1 MRKDDIDNLILKRDF
16 DETFEHLILKSKKK
30 HVEIDEKK
38 VTDHITSY
46 TKLTNDLSANVK
58 LISTKELKKYLI
70 NRYSV
75 LNDAKYFAEDAS

>member
-1 MRKDDIDNLILKRDF
+1 MK
-16 DETFEHLILKSKKK
+16 
-30 HVEIDEKK
+30 KK